1 MHTCPCIH
9 ARNQGYARLQGYART
24 YMLATKALYA
34 PLQGYIYARN
44 QGFARL
50 QGHALLG
57 KHAKPLT
64 CNDTFL
70 DGDHQ
75 SSSILDWK
83 DANSSDGRCIQDTRL
98 VQDSINML
106 MDVLPQAKTSEDSLS
121 NLKVVPYFGHLDCT
135 INAAMDDIV
144 FPDA

>member
-1 MHTCPCIH
+1 MLVTRAVLGCR
-9 ARNQGYARLQGYART
+9 AMLATKAARLQGYI
-24 YMLATKALYA
+24 YNQGYYA

-50 QGHALLG
+50 QGHALLE

-83 DANSSDGRCIQDTRL
+83 DANSTDGRCIQDTRL

-106 MDVLPQAKTSEDSLS
+106 MDVLPQAKTSEDLLS
-121 NLKVVPYFGHLDCT
+121 NLKVVPYFCHLDFT